1 VVILGTVLL
10 ATDHFNK
17 DTGEDQTNSHPL
29 EATDSVVVDSDGGQN
44 GKELS
49 GGGDDTEDQGGEVG
63 NSVEDKDLSH
73 SSEDGQENQIL
84 NDQGVFKDEFNEA
97 AHLEGDVG
105 DSQAD
110 ETSPLVETFHLVPLV
125 GVELL
130 LDFSLGGSEET
141 VAEQRDQD
149 SSDTKEVNFVVI
161 TALLLAISEVE
172 DDNTG
177 SDDETAEVL
186 ALGVL
191 SLHAE
196 EERDQKDGNN
206 LGGFHNSLDGERNIG
221 EGLAGHKDGAETATT
236 DDQFR
241 LEVHL
246 RLRLLVVE
254 SVDTSSQEEREKVL
268 EKRSSKT
275 KVELLELT
283 LRSVQTGVISVEQS
297 FHDEAKVDVRGID
310 TSDSNEELDG
320 STVKDSSSHRLSSI

>member
-29 EATDSVVVDSDGGQN
+29 EATDSVVIDSDGGQN

-63 NSVEDKDLSH
+63 NGVEDKDLSH
-73 SSEDGQENQIL
+73 SSEDGQKNQIL
-84 NDQGVFKDEFNEA
+84 NDQGVFKDELDES

-105 DSQAD
+105 NSQAD

-149 SSDTKEVNFVVI
+149 SSDTEEVDFVI
-161 TALLLAISEVE
+161 TTLLLAISEVE
-172 DDNTG
+172 DNNTG

-191 SLHAE
+191 SLKAE
-196 EERDQKDGNN
+196 EEGDQKDGNN
-206 LGGFHNSLDGERNIG
+206 LGGFHDGLDGERNIG
-221 EGLAGHKDGAETATT
+221 EGLAGHEDGAETATT

-246 RLRLLVVE
+246 RLRLLAVE

-268 EKRSSKT
+268 EKRSGKT
-275 KVELLELT
+275 KVELLKLT
-283 LRSVQTGVISVEQS
+283 LRSVQTRVISVKQS
-297 FHDEAKVDVRGID
+297 FHDEAKVDVGSID
-310 TSDSNEELDG
+310 TSDGDEELDR
-320 STVKDSSSHRLSSI
+320 STVKDSSSHRFSSI

>member
-29 EATDSVVVDSDGGQN
+29 EATDSVVIDSDGGQN

-63 NSVEDKDLSH
+63 NGVEDKDLSH
-73 SSEDGQENQIL
+73 SSEDGQKNQIL
-84 NDQGVFKDEFNEA
+84 NDQGVFKDELDES

-105 DSQAD
+105 NSQAD

-149 SSDTKEVNFVVI
+149 SSDTEEVDFVI
-161 TALLLAISEVE
+161 TTLLLAISEVE
-172 DDNTG
+172 DNNTG

-191 SLHAE
+191 SLKAE
-196 EERDQKDGNN
+196 EEGDQKDGNN
-206 LGGFHNSLDGERNIG
+206 LGGFHDGLDGERNIG
-221 EGLAGHKDGAETATT
+221 EGLAGHEDGAETATT

-241 LEVHL
+241 FEVHF
-246 RLRLLVVE
+246 RLRLLAVE

-268 EKRSSKT
+268 EKRSGKT
-275 KVELLELT
+275 KVELLKLT
-283 LRSVQTGVISVEQS
+283 LRSVQTRVISVKQS
-297 FHDEAKVDVRGID
+297 FHDEAKVDVGSID
-310 TSDSNEELDG
+310 TSDSDEELDR
-320 STVKDSSSHRLSSI
+320 STVKDSSSHRFSSI

>member
-1 VVILGTVLL
+1 MVILGTVLL

-29 EATDSVVVDSDGGQN
+29 EATDSVVIDSDGGQN

-63 NSVEDKDLSH
+63 NGIEDKDLSH
-73 SSEDGQENQIL
+73 STEDSQKNQIL
-84 NDQGVFKDEFNEA
+84 NDQGVFKDELDES

-149 SSDTKEVNFVVI
+149 SSDTEEVDFVI
-161 TALLLAISEVE
+161 TTLLLAISEVE
-172 DDNTG
+172 DNNTG

-191 SLHAE
+191 SLKAE
-196 EERDQKDGNN
+196 EEGDQKDGNN
-206 LGGFHNSLDGERNIG
+206 LGGFHDGLDGERNIG
-221 EGLAGHKDGAETATT
+221 EGLAGHEDGAETATT

-246 RLRLLVVE
+246 RLRLLAVE

-268 EKRSSKT
+268 EKRSGKT
-275 KVELLELT
+275 KVELLKLT
-283 LRSVQTGVISVEQS
+283 LRSVQTRVISVKQS
-297 FHDEAKVDVRGID
+297 FHDEAKVDVGSID
-310 TSDSNEELDG
+310 TSDSDEELDR
-320 STVKDSSSHRLSSI
+320 STVKDSSSHRFSSI

>member
-29 EATDSVVVDSDGGQN
+29 EATDSVVIDSDGGQN

-63 NSVEDKDLSH
+63 NGVEDKDLSH
-73 SSEDGQENQIL
+73 SSEDGQKNQIL
-84 NDQGVFKDEFNEA
+84 NDQGVFKDELDES

-105 DSQAD
+105 NSQAD

-149 SSDTKEVNFVVI
+149 SSDTEEVDFVI
-161 TALLLAISEVE
+161 TTLLLAISEVE
-172 DDNTG
+172 DNNTG

-191 SLHAE
+191 SLKAE
-196 EERDQKDGNN
+196 EEGDQKDGNN
-206 LGGFHNSLDGERNIG
+206 LGGFHDGLDGERNIG
-221 EGLAGHKDGAETATT
+221 EGLAGHEDGAETATT

-246 RLRLLVVE
+246 RLRLLAVE

-268 EKRSSKT
+268 EKRSGKT
-275 KVELLELT
+275 KVELLKLT
-283 LRSVQTGVISVEQS
+283 LRSVQTRVISVKQS
-297 FHDEAKVDVRGID
+297 FHDEAKVDVGSID
-310 TSDSNEELDG
+310 TSDSDEELDR
-320 STVKDSSSHRLSSI
+320 STVKDSSSHRFSSI

>member
-29 EATDSVVVDSDGGQN
+29 EATDSVVIDSDGGQN

-63 NSVEDKDLSH
+63 NGVEDKDLSH
-73 SSEDGQENQIL
+73 SSEDGQKNQIL
-84 NDQGVFKDEFNEA
+84 NDQGVFKDELDES

-105 DSQAD
+105 NSQAD

-149 SSDTKEVNFVVI
+149 SSDTEEVDFVI
-161 TALLLAISEVE
+161 TTLLLAISEVE
-172 DDNTG
+172 DNNTG

-191 SLHAE
+191 SLKAE
-196 EERDQKDGNN
+196 EEGDQKDGNN
-206 LGGFHNSLDGERNIG
+206 LGGFHDGLDGERNIG